1 MVSHI
6 TQCTK
11 TLCLDEEFELEE
23 ESLFE
28 KKFWYFII
36 PSLVLLGLSIALEL
50 LTDYVLLSQVLAV
63 ASILLS
69 GSGILKEAIEDV
81 LSKKITANILM
92 IVAGIASFFIL
103 HGQEGAMAILLYAIA
118 EYLEEL
124 TTEKSKNAIK
134 ELLELAPDDALL
146 KIEDSYEKVPTET
159 VKIGE
164 IIGIKPGMKAP
175 LDGII
180 VKGKSY
186 FDESAITGESLPIFK
201 EENDEIFA
209 ASINNDSFVDIKVI
223 RESSNTVVAKI
234 AESIKLAQQNKS
246 DSERFIEKFAKYY
259 TPIILISA
267 LLVMIIPTVVF
278 SLDFNV
284 WFYRGLILLV
294 VSCPCALTLSTPLA
308 NIAALTKL
316 AKEGILVKGN
326 KFIEIAKNIE
336 LIAFDKTGTLTEGNL
351 KVFNIINYSSNNQE
365 IIKIAA
371 SLENLSEHPIGKAI
385 VYQAKQMQLPLYT
398 VEDFKITKGKGIK
411 GVIQGEIYYVGSKN
425 YLEELK
431 FDLPD
436 DIFEETELSGTI
448 PILLGNNKTIMGII
462 TIRDVLRVS
471 APLLVDG
478 LKKRGYKSV
487 LISGDNQLVCNT
499 IGECLDIDS
508 YYGELLPDQ
517 KLEEIERLKKKFKGV
532 AMVGDGINDAPALAL
547 SDLGIAIGASATD
560 LTLETADVIIM
571 SDDLKKIITFFDITK
586 RTNRIIRQN
595 IWTSIIVKVTFAI
608 LTVLGFMTLWL
619 AVGIADMG
627 VSLLVLIN
635 GMTIFRYKIKFKELS
650 LENLESNAK
659 LILCQICETKKII
672 PQHHGRDMI
681 EKDGKLICWRKLL
694 NSEDL
699 EPCKEELPLFCPKC
713 NNVTTNDNKECPFCK
728 TPLDI

>member
-11 TLCLDEEFELEE
+11 TLCLDEGFEVEE
-23 ESLFE
+23 ESFFE
-28 KKFWYFII
+28 KKFWFFII
-36 PSLVLLGLSIALEL
+36 PSLFLLGLSISLEL

-69 GSGILKEAIEDV
+69 GYGILKEAIEDV

-92 IVAGIASFFIL
+92 LVAGIASFFIL

-146 KIEDSYEKVPTET
+146 KIEDSYESVPTET

-164 IIGIKPGMKAP
+164 LIGIKPGMKAP

-209 ASINNDSFVDIKVI
+209 ASINSDSFVDIKVI

-246 DSERFIEKFAKYY
+246 NNERFIEKFAKYY

-267 LLVMIIPTVVF
+267 LFVMIIPTVVF
-278 SLDFNV
+278 SLDFNK

-351 KVFNIINYSSNNQE
+351 KVFNIINYSSNEQE

-385 VYQAKQMQLPLYT
+385 VYQAKQMQLPLYN
-398 VEDFKITKGKGIK
+398 VKDFKITKGKGIK
-411 GVIQGEIYYVGSKN
+411 GVIQGEVYYIGSKN

-508 YYGELLPDQ
+508 YRGELLPDQ

-595 IWTSIIVKVTFAI
+595 IWTSIIVKVAFAI
-608 LTVLGFMTLWL
+608 LTVLGFMSLWL

-659 LILCQICETKKII
+659 LIICQSCETKNII

-681 EKDGKLICWRKLL
+681 EKDGRLICWRKLL
-694 NSEDL
+694 SSEDL
-699 EPCKEELPLFCPKC
+699 DPCQEELPLFCPKC
-713 NNVTTNDNKECPFCK
+713 NNELHV
-728 TPLDI
+728 I

>member
-11 TLCLDEEFELEE
+11 TLCLDEGFEVEE
-23 ESLFE
+23 ESFFE
-28 KKFWYFII
+28 KKFWFFII
-36 PSLVLLGLSIALEL
+36 PSLFLLGLSISLEL

-69 GSGILKEAIEDV
+69 GYGILKEAIEDV

-92 IVAGIASFFIL
+92 LVAGIASFFIL

-146 KIEDSYEKVPTET
+146 KIEDSYESVPTET

-164 IIGIKPGMKAP
+164 LIGIKPGMKAP

-209 ASINNDSFVDIKVI
+209 ASINSDSFVDIKVI

-246 DSERFIEKFAKYY
+246 NNERFIEKFAKYY

-267 LLVMIIPTVVF
+267 LFVMIIPTVVF
-278 SLDFNV
+278 SLDFNM

-351 KVFNIINYSSNNQE
+351 KVFNIINYSSNEQE

-385 VYQAKQMQLPLYT
+385 VYQAKQMQLPLYN
-398 VEDFKITKGKGIK
+398 VKDFKITKGKGIK
-411 GVIQGEIYYVGSKN
+411 GVIQGEVYYIGSKN

-508 YYGELLPDQ
+508 YRGELLPDQ

-595 IWTSIIVKVTFAI
+595 IWTSIIVKVAFAI
-608 LTVLGFMTLWL
+608 LTVLGFMSLWL

-659 LILCQICETKKII
+659 LIICQSCETKNII

-681 EKDGKLICWRKLL
+681 EKDGRLICWRKLL
-694 NSEDL
+694 SSEDL
-699 EPCKEELPLFCPKC
+699 EPCQEELPLFCPKC
-713 NNVTTNDNKECPFCK
+713 NNELHV
-728 TPLDI
+728 I

>member
-6 TQCTK
+6 TQCTNK
-11 TLCLDEEFELEE
+11 LCLDEGFEVEK

-36 PSLVLLGLSIALEL
+36 PSLILLGLSISLEF
-50 LTDYVLLSQVLAV
+50 LTDSVLLSQVLAF

-69 GSGILKEAIEDV
+69 SYKILKEAIEDI

-92 IVAGIASFFIL
+92 LVAGIASFFIL

-118 EYLEEL
+118 EYLEVL
-124 TTEKSKNAIK
+124 TTERSKNAIK
-134 ELLELAPDDALL
+134 ELLELAPDEALL

-164 IIGIKPGMKAP
+164 VIGIKPGMKAP

-209 ASINNDSFVDIKVI
+209 ASINSDSFVDIEVI

-351 KVFNIINYSSNNQE
+351 KVFNITNYSSNNQE

-385 VYQAKQMQLPLYT
+385 VYQAKQMQLPLYN
-398 VEDFKITKGKGIK
+398 VENSKITKGKGIK
-411 GVIQGEIYYVGSKN
+411 GVIQGEEYYIGSKR

-508 YYGELLPDQ
+508 YHGELLPDQ
-517 KLEEIERLKKKFKGV
+517 KLEEIKRFKKKFKGV

-571 SDDLKKIITFFDITK
+571 SDDLKKIITFFDISK
-586 RTNRIIRQN
+586 KTNRIIRQN
-595 IWTSIIVKVTFAI
+595 IWTSIIVKVAFAI
-608 LTVLGFMTLWL
+608 LTVFGFMTLWL

-635 GMTIFRYKIKFKELS
+635 GLTIFRYKIKFKELS

-659 LILCQICETKKII
+659 LILCQSCETKNII

-681 EKDGKLICWRKLL
+681 EKDGKLLCWRKLL
-694 NSEDL
+694 NSEGL
-699 EPCKEELPLFCPKC
+699 EPCQEELPLFCPKC
-713 NNVTTNDNKECPFCK
+713 NNKLHV
-728 TPLDI
+728 I

>member
-11 TLCLDEEFELEE
+11 TLCLDESSEVEK
-23 ESLFE
+23 ESFFE

-36 PSLVLLGLSIALEL
+36 PSLALLGLSISLEL
-50 LTDYVLLSQVLAV
+50 LTNYVLLSQVLAV

-81 LSKKITANILM
+81 LSKKITANVLM

-134 ELLELAPDDALL
+134 ELLELAPDEALL

-398 VEDFKITKGKGIK
+398 IEDFKITKGKGIK
-411 GVIQGEIYYVGSKN
+411 GVIQGEVYYIGSKN

-517 KLEEIERLKKKFKGV
+517 KLEEIESFKKKFKGV

-595 IWTSIIVKVTFAI
+595 IWTSIIVKVAFAI

-650 LENLESNAK
+650 LENLENNAK
-659 LILCQICETKKII
+659 LILCQSCETKKII

-694 NSEDL
+694 SSEDL
-699 EPCKEELPLFCPKC
+699 EPCQEELPLFCPKC
-713 NNVTTNDNKECPFCK
+713 NNKLHV
-728 TPLDI
+728 I

>member
-11 TLCLDEEFELEE
+11 TLCLDESSEVEK
-23 ESLFE
+23 ESFFE
-28 KKFWYFII
+28 KKIWYFII
-36 PSLVLLGLSIALEL
+36 PSLALLGLSISLEL
-50 LTDYVLLSQVLAV
+50 LTNYVLLSQVLAV

-81 LSKKITANILM
+81 LSKKTTANVLM

-134 ELLELAPDDALL
+134 ELLELAPDEALL

-278 SLDFNV
+278 NLDFSV

-411 GVIQGEIYYVGSKN
+411 GVIQGEVYYIGSKN

-517 KLEEIERLKKKFKGV
+517 KLEEIESFKKKFKGV

-595 IWTSIIVKVTFAI
+595 IWTSIIVKVAFAI

-650 LENLESNAK
+650 LENLENNAK
-659 LILCQICETKKII
+659 LILCQSCETKKII

-694 NSEDL
+694 SSEDL
-699 EPCKEELPLFCPKC
+699 EPCQEELPLFCPKC
-713 NNVTTNDNKECPFCK
+713 NNKLHV
-728 TPLDI
+728 I

>member
-11 TLCLDEEFELEE
+11 TLCLDEGFEVEE
-23 ESLFE
+23 ESFFE

-36 PSLVLLGLSIALEL
+36 PSLALLGLSISLEL

-69 GSGILKEAIEDV
+69 GSGILKEAIEDI

-92 IVAGIASFFIL
+92 LVAGIASFFIL

-209 ASINNDSFVDIKVI
+209 ASINSDSFVDIKVI

-246 DSERFIEKFAKYY
+246 DSERFIEKFARYY

-308 NIAALTKL
+308 NIASLTKF
-316 AKEGILVKGN
+316 AKVCILVKGN

-448 PILLGNNKTIMGII
+448 PILLGNNKTILGII

-517 KLEEIERLKKKFKGV
+517 KLEEIESFKKKFKGV

-595 IWTSIIVKVTFAI
+595 IWTSIIVKVAFAI
-608 LTVLGFMTLWL
+608 LTVLGLMTLWL

-659 LILCQICETKKII
+659 LILCQICETKNII

-681 EKDGKLICWRKLL
+681 EKDGKLLCWRKLL

-699 EPCKEELPLFCPKC
+699 EPCQEELPLFCPKC
-713 NNVTTNDNKECPFCK
+713 NNELHV
-728 TPLDI
+728 I

>member
-11 TLCLDEEFELEE
+11 TLCLDESSEVEE
-23 ESLFE
+23 ESFFE

-36 PSLVLLGLSIALEL
+36 PSLALLGLSISLEL
-50 LTDYVLLSQVLAV
+50 ITDYVLLSQALAV

-69 GSGILKEAIEDV
+69 GSEILKEAIEDV
-81 LSKKITANILM
+81 LSKRITANILM

-146 KIEDSYEKVPTET
+146 KIDDSYEKVPTES

-201 EENDEIFA
+201 KENDEIFA
-209 ASINNDSFVDIKVI
+209 ASINSDSFVDIKVI

-278 SLDFNV
+278 NLDFNM

-351 KVFNIINYSSNNQE
+351 KVFNIVNYSSNNQE

-398 VEDFKITKGKGIK
+398 VENFKITKGKGIK
-411 GVIQGEIYYVGSKN
+411 GVIEGEVYYVGSKN

-448 PILLGNNKTIMGII
+448 PILLGNNKTIMGLI

-478 LKKRGYKSV
+478 LKKRGYQSV

-508 YYGELLPDQ
+508 YHGELLPDQ

-586 RTNRIIRQN
+586 RTNSIIRQN

-659 LILCQICETKKII
+659 LIICQSCETKNII

-681 EKDGKLICWRKLL
+681 EKEGKLICWRKLL
-694 NSEDL
+694 NNEDL
-699 EPCKEELPLFCPKC
+699 EPCQEELPLFCPKC
-713 NNVTTNDNKECPFCK
+713 NNELHV
-728 TPLDI
+728 I

>member
-11 TLCLDEEFELEE
+11 TLCLDEGFELEE
-23 ESLFE
+23 ESFFE

-36 PSLVLLGLSIALEL
+36 PSLILLGLSITLEL
-50 LTDYVLLSQVLAV
+50 LTDFVLLSQVLAV
-63 ASILLS
+63 VSILLS
-69 GSGILKEAIEDV
+69 GYGILKEAIEDI

-146 KIEDSYEKVPTET
+146 KIDDSYEKVPTES

-209 ASINNDSFVDIKVI
+209 ASINNDSFVDIEVI

-351 KVFNIINYSSNNQE
+351 KVFSIINYSSNNQE

-398 VEDFKITKGKGIK
+398 VENFKITKGKGIK
-411 GVIQGEIYYVGSKN
+411 GVIEGEVYYVGSKN

-448 PILLGNNKTIMGII
+448 PILLGNNKTIMGLI

-478 LKKRGYKSV
+478 LKKRGYQSV

-508 YYGELLPDQ
+508 YHGELLPDQ

-586 RTNRIIRQN
+586 RTNSIIRQN

-659 LILCQICETKKII
+659 LIICQSCETKNII

-694 NSEDL
+694 SSEDL
-699 EPCKEELPLFCPKC
+699 EPCQEELPLFCPKC
-713 NNVTTNDNKECPFCK
+713 NNELHV
-728 TPLDI
+728 I

>member
-11 TLCLDEEFELEE
+11 KLCIDENFEVEK

-28 KKFWYFII
+28 RKFWYFII
-36 PSLVLLGLSIALEL
+36 PSLILLGLSISLEF
-50 LTDYVLLSQVLAV
+50 LTDSVILSQVLAV
-63 ASILLS
+63 SSILLS
-69 GSGILKEAIEDV
+69 GYGILKEAIEDV

-146 KIEDSYEKVPTET
+146 KIEDSYESVPTET

-164 IIGIKPGMKAP
+164 VVGIKPGMKAP

-209 ASINNDSFVDIKVI
+209 ASINSDSFVDIKVI

-246 DSERFIEKFAKYY
+246 DNERFIEKFAKYY

-267 LLVMIIPTVVF
+267 LLVMIIPTVLF

-316 AKEGILVKGN
+316 AKEGILVRGN

-351 KVFNIINYSSNNQE
+351 KVFNIINYSSNKQE
-365 IIKIAA
+365 ILKIAA
-371 SLENLSEHPIGKAI
+371 SLEILSEHPIGKAV
-385 VYQAKQMQLPLYT
+385 VYQAKQMQLSLYT
-398 VEDFKITKGKGIK
+398 VEDFEITKGKGIK
-411 GVIQGEIYYVGSKN
+411 GVIQGEIYYIGSKN
-425 YLEELK
+425 YLEGLK

-436 DIFEETELSGTI
+436 GIFEETELSGTI

-478 LKKRGYKSV
+478 LKKRGYESV
-487 LISGDNQLVCNT
+487 LISGDNQLVCNA

-508 YYGELLPDQ
+508 YYGELLPEQ
-517 KLEEIERLKKKFKGV
+517 KLEEIKRFKKKFKGV

-571 SDDLKKIITFFDITK
+571 SDDLKKIITFFDISK
-586 RTNRIIRQN
+586 KTNRIIRQN
-595 IWTSIIVKVTFAI
+595 IWTSIIVKVAFAI

-635 GMTIFRYKIKFKELS
+635 GMTIFRYKIKFKEFS

-659 LILCQICETKKII
+659 LIICQNCETKNII

-694 NSEDL
+694 NNEDL
-699 EPCKEELPLFCPKC
+699 EPCQEELPLFCPKC
-713 NNVTTNDNKECPFCK
+713 NNELHV
-728 TPLDI
+728 I

>member
-11 TLCLDEEFELEE
+11 TLCLDESSEVEQ
-23 ESLFE
+23 ESFFE

-36 PSLVLLGLSIALEL
+36 PSLALLGLSISLEL
-50 LTDYVLLSQVLAV
+50 ITDYVLLSQALAV

-69 GSGILKEAIEDV
+69 GSEILKEAIEDV
-81 LSKKITANILM
+81 LSKRITANILM

-146 KIEDSYEKVPTET
+146 KIDDSYEKVPTES

-201 EENDEIFA
+201 KENDEIFA
-209 ASINNDSFVDIKVI
+209 ASINSDSFVDIKVI

-278 SLDFNV
+278 NLDFNM

-351 KVFNIINYSSNNQE
+351 KVFSIINYSSNNQE

-398 VEDFKITKGKGIK
+398 VENFKITKGKGIK
-411 GVIQGEIYYVGSKN
+411 GVIEGEVYYVGSKN

-431 FDLPD
+431 IDLPD

-448 PILLGNNKTIMGII
+448 PILLGNNKTIMGLI

-478 LKKRGYKSV
+478 LKKRGYQSV

-508 YYGELLPDQ
+508 YHGELLPDQ

-586 RTNRIIRQN
+586 RTNSIIRQN

-635 GMTIFRYKIKFKELS
+635 GITIFRYKIKFKELS

-659 LILCQICETKKII
+659 LIICQSCETKNII

-681 EKDGKLICWRKLL
+681 EKEGKLICWRKLL

-699 EPCKEELPLFCPKC
+699 EPCQEELPLFCPKC
-713 NNVTTNDNKECPFCK
+713 NNELHV
-728 TPLDI
+728 I